1 MTEQELGRCFEH
13 FVKTVLE
20 NNSVQ
25 FEYEKKVK
33 PKTHVFPNQIRGL
46 IKTSLRHRKKFYEPD
61 FIIDNSIWIECT
73 TKISNAPKK
82 ELLYAHQCS
91 KLIILYLYSENTLI
105 EPYFANTSYVFIDDY
120 LRDMNILSKYHN
132 ELEKLRSITN
142 EK

>member
-1 MTEQELGRCFEH
+1 MTEQELGRCFEF

-20 NNSVQ
+20 NNSVL
-25 FEYEKKVK
+25 FEYEQQIK
-33 PKTHVFPNQIRGL
+33 PKTPVLPNQVRDL
-46 IKTSLRHRKKFYEPD
+46 IKTNLRYRKNFYEPD

-105 EPYFANTSYVFIDDY
+105 EPYFANTTYVFIDDY
-120 LRDMNILSKYHN
+120 LRDLNVLSKYQN

-142 EK
+142 EN